1 MSIPVLT
8 TPPDERTSYIIDQLE
23 GERITIPGSKGVFR
37 ILASSKQTQGGIA
50 VFSSGAVLS
59 DAPGFHW
66 HKEAHDVFLP
76 TKGFLKLWNGDKCRI
91 MGPGDFAYVPPT
103 VIHNPELLG
112 PHSEQL
118 GLVAP
123 GDWVDF
129 FRYVAESYSGVI
141 LPEGDDR
148 DLKGHIIPKVMAAKD
163 RFDVQFVRPG
173 GDYKPTEVGDWL
185 DTENVLPGPGEAYFL
200 RANTGPRHILGGVM
214 SRPFIF
220 SSQCSGK
227 FAITSLESS
236 SVYGKSAL
244 AEKWLTFKTVDH
256 CFCVQEGLLR
266 VKLRKDGNTTESA
279 EVREGQTVLVPAGEA
294 FVLEFGSRYVRAIT
308 FTNGK
313 GIEEL
318 VKLAGGDCA
327 SVVLPE
333 EAASVDQAKL
343 QQACSD
349 VDATLEDL

>member
-8 TPPDERTSYIIDQLE
+8 TPPDARTGYIIDQLE

-37 ILASSKQTQGGIA
+37 MLASSKQTQGGIA

-66 HKEAHDVFLP
+66 HKHAHDVFLV
-76 TKGFLKLWNGDKCRI
+76 TKGFLKVYNGDKCRI
-91 MGPGDFAYVPPT
+91 MSPGDFAYVPPT
-103 VIHNPELLG
+103 VIHNPDQLG
-112 PHSEQL
+112 PHTETL

-129 FRYVAESYSGVI
+129 FRYITDSYDGIIVPESDS
-141 LPEGDDR
+141 R
-148 DLKGHIIPKVMAAKD
+148 NLKGHLMSKMKAAPQD
-163 RFDVQFVRPG
+163 FDVNFVRPG
-173 GDYKPTEVGDWL
+173 VDDYTPPEVGEWL
-185 DTENVLPGPGEAYFL
+185 DTDNVLPAPLQPYFL

-214 SRPFIF
+214 SRPFILAA
-220 SSQCSGK
+220 QNEGK

-236 SVYGKSAL
+236 SAYGASPL
-244 AEKWLTFKTVDH
+244 ADKWLTFETVDH
-256 CFCVQEGLLR
+256 VLCVQEGLLR
-266 VKLRKDGNTTESA
+266 VKLRGGECA
-279 EVREGQTVLVPAGEA
+279 EVREGQTVMVPAGQG

-318 VKLAGGDCA
+318 IKLAGADCP

-333 EAASVDQAKL
+333 EAAPFDSAKL
-343 QQACSD
+343 QKAAGEVQ
-349 VDATLEDL
+349 ATLD